1 MFIIKAKKKKNDL
14 LNKIMLLSKIRTELI
29 NDRIAKDICK
39 ENNVDEDFL
48 FGVCIKFDDLDV
60 SAKTVDSEI
69 ILNNKLIEKSFD
81 IVMRYVIHELV
92 HAIQHCE
99 NGGKNKKNNK
109 SKDYLDNPDE
119 VDAFKKQVLYQ
130 AENNGND
137 SAKKYVDGLLEYH
150 DIDGDEKKEKEKEL
164 MEEVD

>member
-14 LNKIMLLSKIRTELI
+14 LDKIMLLSKIRAELI
-29 NDRIAKDICK
+29 NDGIAKDICK
-39 ENNVDEDFL
+39 ENNIDEDFL

-81 IVMRYVIHELV
+81 VIMRYVIHELV

-99 NGGKNKKNNK
+99 NEDKKTKKRKN
-109 SKDYLDNPDE
+109 KDYLDNE
-119 VDAFKKQVLYQ
+119 SEIEAFQKQILYQ
-130 AENNGND
+130 SENNGD
-137 SAKKYVDGLLEYH
+137 SSAEEYVDELLEYH
-150 DIDGDEKKEKEKEL
+150 KIKGDKAEKKKEEL

>member
-14 LNKIMLLSKIRTELI
+14 LDKIMLLSKIRAELI
-29 NDRIAKDICK
+29 NDGIAKDICK
-39 ENNVDEDFL
+39 ENNIDEDFL

-99 NGGKNKKNNK
+99 DSGKNKKNNK
-109 SKDYLDNPDE
+109 SKNYLDNPDE
-119 VDAFKKQVLYQ
+119 VEAFKKQVLYE